1 MIAYL
6 EGTILEKWEDAC
18 LILVGNG
25 VGYEV
30 RLPSHTWAGLPDRG
44 GRMALHIGHVVRE
57 DAQELYGFSSF
68 EERRTFEILLSISRV
83 GARTA
88 LAILSLFRPDD
99 LRRQVLDDDALSLTR
114 VPGIGKKT
122 AQQIFLE
129 LKYRLKAADGGS
141 AVGVGAPRP
150 ASVFRDVLDGL
161 GNLGYAEEECLP
173 VVKDVLAKE
182 PDLDVAGALRA
193 ALKALA
199 AGRAR

>member
-18 LILVGNG
+18 IILVGGG

-30 RLPSHTWAGLPDRG
+30 RLPSHTWAELPERG
-44 GRMALHIGHVVRE
+44 GPMALHIGHVVRE
-57 DAQELYGFSSF
+57 DAQDLYGFSTF

-99 LRRQVLDDDALSLTR
+99 LHRLVLDDDALSLTR

-129 LKYRLKAADGGS
+129 LKYRLKADGGPS
-141 AVGVGAPRP
+141 VGGGTPRP